1 MEMKTRAIRLYGVN
15 DLRLEAFELPQIAED
30 EILAKVITNS
40 ICMSDHKA
48 AEQGASHKR
57 IPSDVDKNP
66 IILGHEFCGEIVEV
80 GKKWQGKFKVGSRF
94 SIQPALNYKGTLDA
108 PGYSF
113 QYIGGDS
120 TYVVI
125 PHQVMEL
132 DCLLPYDGDAF
143 FLGSLA
149 EPVSCVV
156 GTFHAMYHTTNGS
169 YEHQMGIVEGGNM
182 AILAGVGPMGL
193 SAIDYAIHNP
203 DRKPGRL
210 VVTDI
215 DDARL
220 NRAQDLYSIEDAKQ
234 NGVELIYLNTKNSSD
249 PVASLLD
256 CTEGKGYD
264 DVLVMAPVRMLVE
277 QADAILAK
285 NGCLNFLAGPNKTDF
300 TASLNFYNVHYAST
314 HIVGTSGG
322 NTDDMRES
330 LHLMEKGLIN
340 PAAMV
345 THIGGLSAVPEAV
358 INLPNIPGGK
368 KMMYTHLDFPLTALS
383 DLAELG
389 KTNEMAA
396 ELAKLVDKHKGLWS
410 AEAESY
416 LLENCKK
423 RIEE

>member
-1 MEMKTRAIRLYGVN
+1 MKTRAIRLYGAN
-15 DLRLEAFELPQIAED
+15 DLRLEEFELPPIASD

-57 IPSDVDKNP
+57 VPNDIDKNP
-66 IILGHEFCGEIVEV
+66 IMLGHEFCGEIVEV
-80 GKKWQGKFKVGSRF
+80 GEKWKSQFKVGSRF
-94 SIQPALNYKGTLDA
+94 SIQPALNYQGTLDA

-113 QYIGGDS
+113 RYIGGDA

-132 DCLLPYDGDAF
+132 DCLLPYEGDAF

-169 YEHQMGIVEGGNM
+169 YVHDMGIVEGGNL

-193 SAIDYAIHNP
+193 SAIDYALHNTG
-203 DRKPGRL
+203 RKPGRL

-220 NRAQDLYSIEDAKQ
+220 ARAQSLYSLEDAKA
-234 NGVELIYLNTKNSSD
+234 NGVELIYLNTKGLAD
-249 PVASLLD
+249 PVKTMMELTD
-256 CTEGKGYD
+256 NHGYD
-264 DVLVMAPVRMLVE
+264 DVLVMAPVRALVE

-285 NGCLNFLAGPNKTDF
+285 DGCLNFFAGPNKTDF
-300 TASLNFYNVHYAST
+300 TASMNFYNVHYAST

-330 LHLMEKGLIN
+330 LALMEKGLIN

-358 INLPNIPGGK
+358 INLPSIPGGK
-368 KMMYTHLDFPLTALS
+368 KMMYTHLDFPLTALD

-389 KTNEMAA
+389 KTNPVFA
-396 ELAKLVDKHKGLWS
+396 ELAVLVEKHNGLWNT
-410 AEAESY
+410 EAERY
-416 LLENCKK
+416 LMEHCTK
-423 RIEE
+423 RVKE